1 MYRVLILMLLLVGL
15 AGASPYFSDDKDN
28 NATGRLLTGKVL
40 DNHDNPLPGAVVHL
54 TNMHSRAVKT
64 FFARRDGTYRFPGLS
79 FNVDYEVHAQFKGE
93 VSETEKLNKSDDDKR
108 VNIILR
114 IDVK

>member
-1 MYRVLILMLLLVGL
+1 MHRVLLLVLLLVGL
-15 AGASPYFSDDKDN
+15 AAASPFSDKNDD

>member
-1 MYRVLILMLLLVGL
+1 MHRVLLLVLLLVGVAA
-15 AGASPYFSDDKDN
+15 AGPFSDKNDD
-28 NATGRLLTGKVL
+28 NATHRLLTGKVL

-54 TNMHSRAVKT
+54 TNLRSRAVKT
-64 FFARRDGTYRFPGLS
+64 SFARRDGTYRFSALS
-79 FNVDYEVHAQFKGE
+79 FNVDYDVDAQFKGE
-93 VSETEKLNKSDDDKR
+93 VSETEKVNKSDDDRR